1 MNRKVSIVVDPN
13 GAKGFFERVREHA
26 RALDR
31 SEIVREESLIAFEDP
46 ADLLS
51 MLTGERIRLLGTLK
65 EVGALQISDLAEALG
80 RNKRAVSRDVSALRD
95 HGLVAT
101 RYVVNAGHGR
111 NLVVSPV
118 AKKLRLVAA
127 I

>member
-1 MNRKVSIVVDPN
+1 MSRKISIVVDTT

-31 SEIVREESLIAFEDP
+31 GETVREESLIAFEDP

-51 MLTGERIRLLGTLK
+51 MLTGERVRLLSALK
-65 EVGALQISDLAEALG
+65 EEGALQISELALALG

-101 RYVVNAGHGR
+101 KYVVNAGHGR